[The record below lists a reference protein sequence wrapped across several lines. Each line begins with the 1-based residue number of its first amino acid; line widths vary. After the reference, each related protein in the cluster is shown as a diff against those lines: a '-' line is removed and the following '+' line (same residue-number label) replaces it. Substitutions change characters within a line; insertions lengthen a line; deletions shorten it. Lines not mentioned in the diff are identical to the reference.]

1 MIAVVRR
8 RFAFANLMNEHY
20 AEFVAGR
27 KASLAKKKVYVH
39 PTDHSERRVV
49 FYYTHT
55 LGGINDMIGPEQVS
69 AHYES
74 YWISRRYSLTGLFLF
89 TSCALLQR
97 VTDLNWV
104 LRSYA
109 ASISLY
115 FTLMIL
121 FYEVPKY
128 MFLPML
134 TTFYNFTM
142 VNELKMMQNA
152 IPERVQALVD
162 KNMKEAL
169 GQFDFLILH
178 RKFAAVKAESLRN
191 FLVNQELELKQGIKE
206 RAADL
211 LKMAEDFEASN
222 QKQLV
227 GKVVAALREDIDK
240 LLQAPPKEVVDAA
253 FDSALVGVKEG
264 RMTYQGDRAL
274 DFILQRIRTEAEK
287 FKGLSDEQLPNQTT
301 PADRTDPGTDQ
312 GSP

>member
-1 MIAVVRR
+1 MVTVVRR

-27 KASLAKKKVYVH
+27 KATLPKRKAYVH
-39 PTDHSERRVV
+39 STDHPERRVI
-49 FYYTHT
+49 FHT
-55 LGGINDMIGPEQVS
+55 MGFHTASQDIIGPEQVS

-74 YWISRRYSLTGLFLF
+74 FWISRRYALSGILLF
-89 TSCALLQR
+89 TTCAYLQR

-109 ASISLY
+109 ASLSVYYALA
-115 FTLMIL
+115 IL
-121 FYEVPKY
+121 FWEVPKY

-134 TTFYNFTM
+134 SLFYNWTAI
-142 VNELKMMQNA
+142 NELKMMQNA
-152 IPERVQALVD
+152 IPEEVQSVVD
-162 KNMKEAL
+162 RNMKEAL

-191 FLVNQELELKQGIKE
+191 FLVNQELQLKQGIKE

-211 LKMAEDFEASN
+211 LKMAEDFETNN

-227 GKVVAALREDIDK
+227 GKVVSTLRDDIDK

-253 FDSALVGVKEG
+253 FDSALIGVKEG
-264 RMTYQGDRAL
+264 RMTYQGDRAVE
-274 DFILQRIRTEAEK
+274 FILQRIRSESAK
-287 FKGLSDEQLPNQTT
+287 YKGLSEEQWGNQKA
-301 PADRTDPGTDQ
+301 PDDRADPGPDQ
-312 GSP
+312 VPP